1 MLKIACLFDKVF
13 KKFEE
18 CDHAYR
24 TDLGDDVPDFMDW
37 LSVKQLVDF
46 LEKFY
51 LMTLRISGSHYVTAN
66 TFFYEIA
73 DLFCILKEWQSCDDV
88 SKRSMA
94 FSMKTKFDKYWGDP
108 TKMNLLIFIEKMF
121 LIRDVS

>member
-13 KKFEE
+13 EKFEE

-24 TDLGDDVPDFMDW
+24 TNLGDDVPDFMDW

-51 LMTLRISGSHYVTAN
+51 LMTLRISSSHYVTAN
-66 TFFYEIA
+66 IFFV
-73 DLFCILKEWQSCDDV
+73 K
-88 SKRSMA
+88 
-94 FSMKTKFDKYWGDP
+94 
-108 TKMNLLIFIEKMF
+108 LLICSIF
-121 LIRDVS
+121 

>member
-1 MLKIACLFDKVF
+1 MF
-13 KKFEE
+13 KKNEE

-66 TFFYEIA
+66 TFFCEIV
-73 DLFCILKEWQSCDDV
+73 DLFYILKEWQSCDDV
-88 SKRSMA
+88 SKRSMT
-94 FSMKTKFDKYWGDP
+94 FSMKAKFDKYWEIQ
-108 TKMNLLIFIEKMF
+108 L
-121 LIRDVS
+121 R